1 MKISH
6 KLIENKINIIKE
18 LYSDGKCEYTLRFFY
33 DFVFMTKSHFLV
45 KKIEVLYHFQAMF
58 DAFL

>member
-6 KLIENKINIIKE
+6 KLIENKRNIIKE

-33 DFVFMTKSHFLV
+33 DFVFKVIV
-45 KKIEVLYHFQAMF
+45 KKIEVLDHFQVIF